1 MSESYNE
8 MVRTIVGD
16 LQERGFRAIAAHL
29 EGEEF
34 PEPDRYFQISTQH
47 WYTPDVQAR
56 SGDQLFIYEIE
67 TEESLESEET
77 REKIEV
83 LNNAAVK
90 ANGRFFL
97 VVPEELRDSAQRLLR
112 EMTLEWGEVIGI
124 SNGMQV

>member
-1 MSESYNE
+1 MNESYNQ

-16 LQERGFRAIAAHL
+16 LQERGFRAIAAQL
-29 EGEEF
+29 EGEDL

-56 SGDQLFIYEIE
+56 NGDQLFIYEVE
-67 TEESLESEET
+67 TEESLGSQEA

-90 ANGRFFL
+90 ANGKFFL
-97 VVPEELRDSAQRLLR
+97 VVPEELRDSAQRMLR
-112 EMTLEWGEVIGI
+112 EMTLEWGEVIGM
-124 SNGMQV
+124 SNGSPV